1 MEVSVVICGARK
13 AAQIAKKYLNDDKA
27 HNVLS
32 FVLSEK
38 TDPANEF
45 PTSSGSI
52 ILGDIIVCYPIAQ
65 EEANR
70 DNIMLDVK
78 INELVS
84 HGLHHLLG
92 QHHEE
97 N

>member
-1 MEVSVVICGARK
+1 MICGIRK
-13 AAQIAKKYLNDDKA
+13 AADIAKEYLHDDKP

-38 TDPANEF
+38 SDPKNEF
-45 PTSSGSI
+45 PSNSEKI
-52 ILGDIIVCYPIAQ
+52 LLGDIVVCYPIAQ

-92 QHHEE
+92 QHHDE
-97 N
+97 